1 VTLLVAL
8 LSFLAGAAVAGGLAW
23 WALRRGL
30 DAHTSAEAGRS
41 RGLAEEVVARERELD
56 HLRAS
61 LEALP
66 LGVVAVDADGTVL
79 LRNHQAERVL
89 GVHHLDALVSEAI
102 EQHLESALDGQ
113 SRSSSLDVFGPPRRT
128 LRVAATPVP
137 LAGDEAAALV
147 TIEDV
152 TERVRL
158 DTARTDMVANLTHEL
173 KTPVGGIALLA
184 ETLADEDEPEV
195 VARLAPKLVNEA
207 HRLAR
212 IIDELLELSR
222 VELGGLAATETVGV
236 RDVVREAIDRTRP
249 LAADRNI
256 DLRVLLEDSAA
267 ELVGNRR
274 QMVSALG
281 NLVENAVKYS
291 DDGSAVV
298 VRSQQDGPWLEL
310 VVEDRGIGIPAR
322 DLERVFERFFRVD
335 KARSRETGGTGLGLS
350 IVRHVAQNHGGTVT
364 VVSHEGEGSTFTLRL
379 PRAGAGLTQLA
390 EAG

>member
-1 VTLLVAL
+1 MNP
-8 LSFLAGAAVAGGLAW
+8 FLAFLSGLVAGGLVVG
-23 WALRRGL
+23 WAMGRWIRE
-30 DAHTSAEAGRS
+30 HIHVVSVRS
-41 RGLAEEVVARERELD
+41 RDLEREVSELERWLE
-56 HLRAS
+56 HLRSA

-66 LGVVAVDADGTVL
+66 IGVLVVDTDGTVL
-79 LRNHQAERVL
+79 VRNHQAERVL
-89 GVHHLDALVSEAI
+89 GVHHLDALVSEAV
-102 EQHLESALDGQ
+102 ERHLEAAREGQ
-113 SRSSSLDVFGPPRRT
+113 SRSSTLEVFGPPRRT
-128 LRVAATPVP
+128 LRLAATPVP
-137 LAGDEAAALV
+137 LGAGENAALV

-152 TERVRL
+152 TERARL
-158 DTARTDMVANLTHEL
+158 DTARTDMVANLSHEL

-222 VELGGLAATETVGV
+222 VELGGLAATEAVGV
-236 RDVVREAIDRTRP
+236 GDLVMEAVARSRP
-249 LAADRNI
+249 LAADKRI
-256 DLRVLLEDSAA
+256 ELRVTLHDPGA

-291 DDGSAVV
+291 DDGSDVV
-298 VRSQQDGPWLEL
+298 VRSQPDGPWVDL
-310 VVEDRGIGIPAR
+310 VVEDHGIGIPAR

-335 KARSRETGGTGLGLS
+335 KARSRETGGTGLGLW
-350 IVRHVAQNHGGTVT
+350 IVRHVAPNRGGSVT
-364 VVSHEGEGSTFTLRL
+364 VGSHEGEGSIFTLRL